1 MPERVRADVHV
12 DVSSERLGGG
22 LTAYTVR
29 LHERDGKPVTG
40 AVVAIRG
47 RRADGVLVEAELDST
62 AEPGVYRAAV
72 RSSEVRNPRLRV
84 SSSGRIQDMP
94 VTD

>member
-1 MPERVRADVHV
+1 MPERVRADVRV
-12 DVSSERLGGG
+12 DVTSERLGGG

-29 LHERDGKPVTG
+29 LNERDGKPVTD

-47 RRADGVLVEAELDST
+47 RRADGSLVEAELDST
-62 AEPGVYRAAV
+62 EPGVYRAAV

-84 SSSGRIQDMP
+84 SSAGRIQDVP
-94 VTD
+94 VSD